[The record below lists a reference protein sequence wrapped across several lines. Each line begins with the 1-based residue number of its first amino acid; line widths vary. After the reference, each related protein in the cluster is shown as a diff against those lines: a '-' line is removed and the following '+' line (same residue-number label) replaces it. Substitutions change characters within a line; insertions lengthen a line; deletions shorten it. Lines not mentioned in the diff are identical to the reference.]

1 MRKMFSMT
9 ATIAVM
15 CKLCLVV
22 VVIICTFMGTA
33 GSDTIMSDLNY
44 NEHLLL
50 NKKTLSV
57 LIKNSSQE
65 TTVDVSLQTGQS
77 FTPSI
82 WPFSNKDGDAPA
94 VKPKSTRKAFFLS
107 LILPGLGEAYVGSKR
122 SLAFLGVEAFSWWIY
137 SSYTKKGE
145 DKESEYRSYAD
156 TYWHYSDVFDS
167 EGDTLDYDY
176 FRWLKFH
183 FNEIGILPGGLSPN
197 NHVLI
202 DSLLKLTVDEENSN
216 IYGHSVHN
224 LPPTKTQQYYEM
236 IGKYKHFSYGW
247 EDIEDNNQTIRQ
259 EDGSIKFDEGI
270 DIIVSP
276 MRSHYEDL
284 RDDSN
289 QKIKTGQRGVHLMI
303 INRVVSAIDA
313 ARMAYSHNKKMDSEL
328 SQIRVQFVQKQI
340 IDNKVLMLVISKKF

>member
-22 VVIICTFMGTA
+22 VVVICTFMGTA
-33 GSDTIMSDLNY
+33 GSDTIMNDLNY

-57 LIKNSSQE
+57 LTENSSQE
-65 TTVDVSLQTGQS
+65 TMADVLHQTDRS

-82 WPFSNKDGDAPA
+82 WPFGEKDGDTP
-94 VKPKSTRKAFFLS
+94 VFKPKSTRKAFFLS

-122 SLAFLGVEAFSWWIY
+122 SLAFLGVEAVSWWIY
-137 SSYTKKGE
+137 SSYTKKGK
-145 DKESEYRSYAD
+145 DKEDDFHLYAD

-167 EGDTLDYDY
+167 EGDSLDYDY

-183 FNEIGILPGGLSPN
+183 FNEIGILPGDLSPN

-202 DSLLKLTVDEENSN
+202 DSLLKQTVDNEDSG
-216 IYGHSVHN
+216 ISGHAVHN
-224 LPPTKTQQYYEM
+224 LPPKNTQQYYEM
-236 IGKYKHFSYGW
+236 IGKYRQFSYGW
-247 EDIEDNNQTIRQ
+247 EDIEENNPTIRQ
-259 EDGSIKFDEGI
+259 VDGSIKFNEGLGS
-270 DIIVSP
+270 IVSP
-276 MRSHYEDL
+276 MRSHYEDM

-289 QKIKTGQRGVHLMI
+289 QKIKTGQRGIHLMI

-328 SQIRVQFVQKQI
+328 SQIHIQFVQKQI
-340 IDNKVLMLVISKKF
+340 IDNKVPMLVISKKF